1 MQSIVHVSLAGL
13 SSGMFI
19 WLVASGL
26 TLIFGVLGVLN
37 FAHGSFYML
46 GAYVCFTLM
55 KHLGPHFWLGLLLG
69 PLVVAAVGW
78 AVERFFLRHVYHLAL
93 PYQLLL
99 TFAFVLIFDDLV
111 TLLWGAASIRPPV
124 AAGLAGSVLIAGR
137 KFPVYSL
144 FVIAVGPL
152 VALGLWALLE
162 KTWAGRIVR
171 AAASEREM
179 AAAIGVPVPA
189 LFSGVFAFGC
199 WVGALG
205 GALLLLRLR
214 FVLLRALRRTLLLAL
229 RLRAR
234 LALVRRPLRRLA
246 RARRAGRPRRRA
258 RRGILLRS
266 WFRPRGEAQGLRRGC
281 LSGMRQLHHGPQRD
295 VPQMHDLR
303 RHHWL
308 QLSMRDDAYPRTPGL
323 PTVGC
328 LKANHR
334 RQLWLLRKRL
344 LRRRLLRRRSSKQ
357 VRA

>member
-69 PLVVAAVGW
+69 PLLVAAVGW

-205 GALLLLRLR
+205 GALAVPYVGLLTPGMGETVIIEAFIVAVIGGLGSLAGAFAGAAVIGILSAVGTRWFPAFDMFLT
-214 FVLLRALRRTLLLAL
+214 FILMAGVLL
-229 RLRAR
+229 
-234 LALVRRPLRRLA
+234 
-246 RARRAGRPRRRA
+246 
-258 RRGILLRS
+258 
-266 WFRPRGEAQGLRRGC
+266 WRPRGLFGAAR
-281 LSGMRQLHHGPQRD
+281 
-295 VPQMHDLR
+295 
-303 RHHWL
+303 
-308 QLSMRDDAYPRTPGL
+308 
-323 PTVGC
+323 
-328 LKANHR
+328 
-334 RQLWLLRKRL
+334 
-344 LRRRLLRRRSSKQ
+344 
-357 VRA
+357 